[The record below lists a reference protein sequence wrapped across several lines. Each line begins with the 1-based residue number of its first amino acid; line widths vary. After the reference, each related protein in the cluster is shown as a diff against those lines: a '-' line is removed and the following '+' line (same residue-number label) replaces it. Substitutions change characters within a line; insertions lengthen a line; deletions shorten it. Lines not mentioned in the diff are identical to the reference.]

1 MEIMPMPQM
10 ILFVLSLILI
20 SHAEKA
26 AHAGAG
32 WPQDTCDCTV
42 ADTEPRPEAALD

>member
-1 MEIMPMPQM
+1 MARMFLVVTM
-10 ILFVLSLILI
+10 LVLI

-32 WPQDTCDCTV
+32 WPAEQTCDCEVIPSDLGLGT
-42 ADTEPRPEAALD
+42 ASD